1 MTSIVLQLADA
12 RPETLSASHPQAAT
26 RSLAKEQDQH
36 HFPAKT
42 QVLDSV
48 EFFILNAY
56 IDTYK

>member
-1 MTSIVLQLADA
+1 MTSIVLQLANT

-26 RSLAKEQDQH
+26 RSSAKEQDQH

-48 EFFILNAY
+48 EFFNLNEY
-56 IDTYK
+56 IDAYK